1 MFYISIDLAQALIAE
16 RYREAER
23 ARQAL
28 SLRPSTRRPSL
39 RWQAAAQ
46 SPEENPRPRLTL
58 RRSSPVEARPG
69 WEQQ

>member
-39 RWQAAAQ
+39 RWQAA
-46 SPEENPRPRLTL
+46 PRRVP
-58 RRSSPVEARPG
+58 RRSHDHGSR
-69 WEQQ
+69 